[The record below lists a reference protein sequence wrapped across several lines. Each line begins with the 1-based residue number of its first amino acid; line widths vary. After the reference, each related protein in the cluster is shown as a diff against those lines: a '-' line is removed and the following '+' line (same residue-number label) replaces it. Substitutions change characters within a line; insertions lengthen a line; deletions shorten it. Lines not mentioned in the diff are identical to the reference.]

1 MTYCNKPNSRT
12 MLISVYQNILKLPYT
27 FTNTIADN
35 IIHIYF
41 LYTNK
46 SINKDIHIYI
56 LDLVQGWRVVGMSEL
71 GFSEKFQGW
80 ALRSLVE

>member
-41 LYTNK
+41 FYTSK
-46 SINKDIHIYI
+46 SINKDIYIYI
-56 LDLVQGWRVVGMSEL
+56 YWIWYKDGEWWVC
-71 GFSEKFQGW
+71 
-80 ALRSLVE
+80 RSWVSVRNFRDGL

>member
-46 SINKDIHIYI
+46 SINKDKYIYIYI
-56 LDLVQGWRVVGMSEL
+56 LVGLSEL
-71 GFSEKFQGW
+71 GLSEKFQGW
-80 ALRSLVE
+80 ALRSLVEWDR